1 MPRRH
6 VLIVDDTRINRDLI
20 EMALEDE
27 FDIALACDG
36 EAALDAVRDC
46 RPDVV
51 LLDMMMPKFDGAG
64 VLDALADDEDLVRRT
79 FLITALG
86 KDALPPVARDAPVAG
101 YIQKPIDVDA
111 LREAIDALD
120 VA

>member
-1 MPRRH
+1 MTRRH

-20 EMALEDE
+20 EMALEDD

-36 EAALDAVRDC
+36 EAALEAVRDC

-51 LLDMMMPKFDGAG
+51 LLDMMMPKLDGAG
-64 VLDALADDEDLVRRT
+64 VLTALADDEALLRRT

-86 KDALPPVARDAPVAG
+86 RDALPPVARDAPVAG
-101 YIQKPIDVDA
+101 YLQKPIDIDA
-111 LREAIDALD
+111 LREAINTLDA
-120 VA
+120 A